1 MILSSFA
8 FQGGPVGMPFGPQH
22 GLSPR
27 MMNQLGMRFAAA
39 AQAAQAAQNAH
50 PRFPGQLRFPGPYFM

>member
-1 MILSSFA
+1 
-8 FQGGPVGMPFGPQH
+8 MPFGPQH
-22 GLSPR
+22 SLNSR

-39 AQAAQAAQNAH
+39 AAQAAQAQNAH

>member
-1 MILSSFA
+1 M
-8 FQGGPVGMPFGPQH
+8 GMPFGPQH

-39 AQAAQAAQNAH
+39 AAQAAQNAH
-50 PRFPGQLRFPGPYFM
+50 PRFSGQLRFPQGPPYFM